1 MLEIKNLTKQ
11 FGGLSAISNLDITV
25 NKGEYLGLIGPNGAG
40 KTTLFNLITGFL
52 HPTKGSLLFEGKNIT
67 NKSPHSIAGLGIVRT
82 FQANN
87 IFPDY
92 TVLENVS
99 LSSHLHSR
107 INWFESVLRT
117 SRNAKKEKDILRR
130 CTAILDSVGMSGLAK
145 TQAGALAHG
154 YKRLLGIAI
163 ALAAEPK
170 LLLLDEPLSGMNPV
184 EVNETLKV
192 IDKLWKGGVTVLLIE
207 HNMRATMSVCQRIVV
222 INFGRKIAEGSPEE
236 IRTNDAVIQA
246 YLGVRE

>member
-1 MLEIKNLTKQ
+1 MLEIRDLTKQ
-11 FGGLSAISNLDITV
+11 FGGLSAISNLNITV

-52 HPTKGSLLFEGKNIT
+52 HPTKGSLNFEGKNIT
-67 NKSPHSIAGLGIVRT
+67 NNSPHKIAGLGIVRT

-87 IFPDY
+87 LFPDY

-99 LSSHLHSR
+99 LSCHLHAR
-107 INWFESVLRT
+107 INWLESVLRT
-117 SRNAKKEKDILRR
+117 RRNARKEKDILQR
-130 CTAILDSVGMSGLAK
+130 CRTILDSVGMSGF
-145 TQAGALAHG
+145 TQVQAGSLAHG

-192 IDKLWKGGVTVLLIE
+192 IDKLWKSGVTVLLIE

-236 IRTNDAVIQA
+236 IKNNEAVIQA

>member
-1 MLEIKNLTKQ
+1 MLEIKNLTRQ
-11 FGGLSAISNLDITV
+11 FGGLTAISNLDITV

-52 HPTKGSLLFEGKNIT
+52 HPTRGSLYFEGQNIT
-67 NKSPHSIAGLGIVRT
+67 RKSPHSIAGSGIVRT

-87 IFPDY
+87 IFPDF

-99 LSSHLHSR
+99 LACHLNSGF
-107 INWFESVLRT
+107 NWFGSVFRT
-117 SRNAKKEKDILRR
+117 VRNTRKEKDILQH
-130 CTAILDSVGMSGLAK
+130 CSAILDSVGMSAFARV
-145 TQAGALAHG
+145 QASALAHG
-154 YKRLLGIAI
+154 HKRLLGIAI

-170 LLLLDEPLSGMNPV
+170 LLLLDEPLSGMNPT

-192 IDKLWKGGVTVLLIE
+192 IDGLWTSGVTVLLIE
-207 HNMRATMSVCQRIVV
+207 HNMRATMSVCHRIVV

-236 IRTNDAVIQA
+236 IKTNDAVIQA
-246 YLGVRE
+246 YLGVR